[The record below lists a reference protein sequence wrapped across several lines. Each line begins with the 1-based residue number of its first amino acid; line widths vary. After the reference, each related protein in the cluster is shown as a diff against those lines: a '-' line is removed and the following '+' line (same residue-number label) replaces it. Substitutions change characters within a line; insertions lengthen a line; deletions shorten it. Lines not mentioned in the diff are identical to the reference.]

1 MAEKIEV
8 LSLLAPSEVL
18 DRLARYGKEWR
29 ESKIPPSAR
38 GKFFGCRITVRG
50 HEFELELEP
59 QGNGGVFV
67 WRGQVEADATN
78 GGSRIHAR
86 ATLKRWYAIISVI
99 AVVLFIVAWDGP
111 QLVGAERSV
120 DRAVFA
126 IGGTCMMSIVAWA
139 ITAGRAA
146 EQGHA
151 CEAIFA
157 QILSTSADVRPVA
170 T

>member
-1 MAEKIEV
+1 MAERIEV
-8 LSLLAPSEVL
+8 VSLLAPSEVL

-38 GKFFGCRITVRG
+38 GQFFGCRITVRG
-50 HEFELELEP
+50 HEFELQLEP
-59 QGNGGVFV
+59 QGNRGVFI
-67 WRGQVEADATN
+67 WRGQVVADSAT

-86 ATLKRWYAIISVI
+86 AKLKWWYAIVSVI
-99 AVVLFIVAWDGP
+99 AVVFFIGWWDGP

-120 DRAVFA
+120 DGAVFA
-126 IGGTCMMSIVAWA
+126 IGGTCLMLIVAWA
-139 ITAGRAA
+139 ITAGRAG

-151 CEAIFA
+151 CKAIFA
-157 QILSTSADVRPVA
+157 QILSNSADVRPGA